1 MIKKM
6 LSIIP
11 NFTVDLYINLF
22 TAKMKRNS
30 LFLLTM
36 GIIISLSPKIYSQA
50 TSLEQI
56 PDKLVV
62 VWTSDDP
69 FVAERVALM
78 YTHAAKTNNWFK
90 DVTLIVWGP
99 SAKLITENTRLQD
112 KIKAMQQDGIVIEA
126 CIACSNAYGVT
137 EDLKKLGY
145 DVKGMGKPLT
155 DYLKGGAKVLTF

>member
-1 MIKKM
+1 M

-22 TAKMKRNS
+22 TSKMKRNS